1 MKANDPQSEKLSSKL
16 KNMVKMFPVATS
28 MLKKDVHHTGKK
40 KSDSE
45 DYGSFDINGL
55 NHKPI
60 EECDH
65 LFEDCNN
72 FLKLAKET
80 IQFATQTGT
89 PSKLAAVLG
98 GGLGGRINKWRAKRK
113 GNHLFNLFENLQE
126 RIDVTES
133 QLKTLSDDSQRN
145 SSSLILQSLHL
156 KVRLKACIDYNKAI
170 SDELKPIIV
179 EATTLH
185 DHFLH
190 SEHAVHSMIT
200 FYDELQTITN
210 NQPYIPWAM
219 RGAEDENHKKRFG
232 PVNREKI
239 TRRYNKL
246 KKVCQY

>member
-1 MKANDPQSEKLSSKL
+1 MKANEQQSEKLTSKL
-16 KNMVKMFPVATS
+16 KNMVKMFPVANS
-28 MLKKDVHHTGKK
+28 MLKKDAQHSGKK

-60 EECDH
+60 EDCDH
-65 LFEDCNN
+65 LFDDCNN

-80 IQFATQTGT
+80 IEFTTQSGA
-89 PSKLAAVLG
+89 PSKLLG
-98 GGLGGRINKWRAKRK
+98 ALGSGLGGRINKWRAKRK
-113 GNHLFNLFENLQE
+113 GNHLFMLFESLQE
-126 RIDVTES
+126 RIEASET
-133 QLKTLSDDSQRN
+133 QLKTLNEDSQRN

-156 KVRLKACIDYNKAI
+156 KVRLKACIEYNRVI

-190 SEHAVHSMIT
+190 AEHAVHSMIT

-219 RGAEDENHKKRFG
+219 RSANEDEHHKKIR

-239 TRRYNKL
+239 VRRYNKL
-246 KKVCQY
+246 KKVCVF